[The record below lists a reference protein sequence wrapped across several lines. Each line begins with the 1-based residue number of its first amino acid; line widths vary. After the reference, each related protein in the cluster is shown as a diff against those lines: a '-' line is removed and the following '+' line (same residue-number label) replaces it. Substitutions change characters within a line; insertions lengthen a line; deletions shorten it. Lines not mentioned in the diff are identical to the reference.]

1 MVDGFTQVGFY
12 NSVVFYTFA
21 MTIVTDR
28 RRLEMWGR
36 TTDHRLSTVNVLYI
50 KHETSLTNHFFLG
63 TSSMIESGQVDKWL
77 E

>member
-28 RRLEMWGR
+28 RRLEM
-36 TTDHRLSTVNVLYI
+36 
-50 KHETSLTNHFFLG
+50 
-63 TSSMIESGQVDKWL
+63 
-77 E
+77 